1 MKKKNIDWDK
11 VMNNAF
17 IKPQLKWMQFLLSVR
32 EQNKRV
38 IIFKRK
44 APLVLTKTDIYNY
57 KKL

>member
-1 MKKKNIDWDK
+1 MKKQNINWDK

-38 IIFKRK
+38 IILSKH
-44 APLVLTKTDIYNY
+44 Y
-57 KKL
+57 KL